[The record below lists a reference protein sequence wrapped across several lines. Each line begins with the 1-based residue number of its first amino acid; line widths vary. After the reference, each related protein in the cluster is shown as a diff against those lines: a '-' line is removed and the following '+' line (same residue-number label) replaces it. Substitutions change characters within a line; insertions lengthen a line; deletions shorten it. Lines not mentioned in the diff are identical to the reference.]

1 MRITRVQI
9 RNWRSI
15 KDFDFYPSDIT
26 VLVGPNNAGKT
37 NILSAINFIMGDRWP
52 MPANLTDQDFY
63 ASDRTRDVYIGLH
76 LDHPSYSFLE
86 FDTGKPQYA
95 LSCFDQNRLPVRPFT
110 GAHRDEI
117 TFAYVDA
124 ARSFDRQFGVSRW
137 TMFGQ
142 AVRHLHND
150 LKRNDGGDKLGP
162 LKAALDAAHQILK
175 TDLYVKFEKSLRD
188 AFAAQLRSSG
198 YDVSFEFRTID
209 ETNLYRSLYPILVEN
224 GEAKSPQE
232 VGSGVRNLLVLALF
246 QAFAESFRGG
256 AILGIEEPEL
266 YLHPHAQRSLIGQF
280 EELAALGNQI
290 FISSHSS
297 TFLDVT
303 MSERIVVVDR
313 CADDEEEVCT
323 SVRTS
328 SMAKLL
334 GLRQGLY
341 PNSHMTEETV
351 RAFLRNV
358 RSSEMAEPFFA
369 RLVIIVEGPSEREA
383 LPVLLQGAGLN
394 LDLEGISI
402 VSAGGK
408 TVVDTLFHL
417 YSAHDIPTYT
427 IFDNDKTKSPAKRA
441 FNKTLCRLLGLP
453 ETDLPVATIAA
464 SYAVMDGDW
473 ENQMETDVDAEWG
486 SGTYA
491 QLTTDARTGLQIQDG
506 RKPLIAR
513 FIAER
518 LVASS
523 RVPQFIFDLAS
534 AIRKRLPER

>member
-15 KDFDFYPSDIT
+15 KDVDFYPSDIT

-52 MPANLTDQDFY
+52 MPANLADQDFY
-63 ASDRTRDVYIGLH
+63 AGDRTRDVYIGLH
-76 LDHPSYSFLE
+76 LDDPNYSFLE
-86 FDTGKPQYA
+86 FDTSKPQYA
-95 LSCFDQNRLPVRPFT
+95 LSCFDQNGIPIRPFT
-110 GAHRDEI
+110 GAQREEI
-117 TFAYVDA
+117 AFAYVDA

-150 LKRNDGGDKLGP
+150 LKRNDSGDKLGP
-162 LKAALDAAHQILK
+162 LKAALNSAHQILK
-175 TDLYVKFEKSLRD
+175 TDLYVKFENSLRD

-209 ETNLYRSLYPILVEN
+209 ETNLYRSLYPMLVEN

-334 GLRQGLY
+334 GLRQSLY
-341 PNSHMTEETV
+341 PNSQMTEETV

-383 LPVLLQGAGLN
+383 LPVLLQKAGLN
-394 LDLEGISI
+394 LDQEGISI

-408 TVVDTLFHL
+408 TVVDTLVHL
-417 YSAHDIPTYT
+417 YSAHEIPVYT
-427 IFDNDKTKSPAKRA
+427 IFDNDKAKPPAKRA
-441 FNKTLCRLLGLP
+441 FNKTLCRMLGLP
-453 ETDLPVATIAA
+453 ETDLPLAIVAAN
-464 SYAVMDGDW
+464 YAVMDGDW
-473 ENQMETDVDAEWG
+473 ENQMATDVDAEWG
-486 SGTYA
+486 AGTYA
-491 QLTTDARTGLQIQDG
+491 QLTTDARMGLQIQDG

-534 AIRKRLPER
+534 AIRNRLPER